1 MTDFN
6 PEPLF
11 ETDERFAEQ
20 WQIDNPL
27 AQGALKH
34 GSITILDRLSE
45 ALAEVMG
52 PQPDHGDFGPL
63 GIFPAAIRPAL
74 TPLLIE
80 KVQAAAIIVGWKLA
94 QPGKP
99 IRPGCVAEELALE
112 LIRREAIAVLEVI
125 GAPEESIEATKRV
138 YDVCEDADILDLFKM
153 DDPAAVAMALSD
165 PTSPSLDKGDMRI
178 PEWFMPFYGG
188 NTGSAPHPLYGERNP
203 DEEPELAG
211 VGSGF

>member
-1 MTDFN
+1 MTEFN

-11 ETDERFAEQ
+11 ETDETFAEQ
-20 WQIDNPL
+20 WLIDDPL

-34 GSITILDRLSE
+34 GSITILDRLAE

-52 PQPDHGDFGPL
+52 PHPDLGDFGPL

-74 TPLLIE
+74 TPRLVE
-80 KVQAAAIIVGWKLA
+80 KVQAAAVIVGWKLA

-112 LIRREAIAVLEVI
+112 LIRQEAIAVLEVI
-125 GAPEESIEATKRV
+125 GAPQESIEATRKV
-138 YDVCEDADILDLFKM
+138 YDVCEDDDILGLFKM
-153 DDPAAVAMALSD
+153 SDPAEVAAAISD
-165 PTSPSLDKGDMRI
+165 PANSALGKADMRI

-188 NTGSAPHPLYGERNP
+188 NSGSAPHPLYGERSP
-203 DEEPELAG
+203 DEEPELVGA
-211 VGSGF
+211 GSGF